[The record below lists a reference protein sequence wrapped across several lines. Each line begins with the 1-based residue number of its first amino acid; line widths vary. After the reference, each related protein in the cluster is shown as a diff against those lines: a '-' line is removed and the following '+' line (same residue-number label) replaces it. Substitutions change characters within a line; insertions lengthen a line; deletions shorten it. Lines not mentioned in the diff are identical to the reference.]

1 MSILGTPY
9 IFMSL
14 HVKKHG
20 KVIDKLISDKQKF
33 YPIDRKIHK
42 KNIF

>member
-1 MSILGTPY
+1 MSVFETPY
-9 IFMSL
+9 IFMPL
-14 HVKKHG
+14 HAKKND
-20 KVIDKLISDKQKF
+20 KIADKLISDKQKF